1 MSDDPTPAAKVA
13 FDWEQLSKYKA
24 AAFLPGYPDDFKTFF
39 SPGDPGVHQLIVDLL
54 KSAQNSIVLN
64 LFGWD
69 DEEADAVVREKLDN
83 EHIYVQMSLDRS
95 QAGGVHEKAILA
107 EWSKVD
113 STNSIAIG
121 TSIHHAIS
129 HLKVCIVDGIYVVTG
144 STNWSL
150 SGEQLQDN
158 QLTLHRNA
166 VVAAE
171 YRCILDICHSV
182 MLKQMAARGL
192 LSPQSSPAAPPR

>member
-1 MSDDPTPAAKVA
+1 MPD
-13 FDWEQLSKYKA
+13 FDWEKLSQYKA
-24 AAFLPGYPDDFKTFF
+24 NPFLPGYPDDFKTFF
-39 SPGDPGVHQLIVDLL
+39 SPGDPGIHALIVDLI

-64 LFGWD
+64 LFGFD
-69 DEEADAVVREKLDN
+69 DEEADAAIREKLDN
-83 EHIYVQMSLDRS
+83 EHVYVQISLDRS

-107 EWSKVD
+107 QWSQLD
-113 STNSIAIG
+113 ATNSIAIG
-121 TSIHHAIS
+121 TSVHHAIS
-129 HLKVCIVDGIYVVTG
+129 HLKVCIVDGIYTITG

-171 YRCILDICHSV
+171 YRAVLDINHSV

-192 LSPQSSPAAPPR
+192 LVPSASGSPPTSP

>member
-1 MSDDPTPAAKVA
+1 VIESV
-13 FDWEQLSKYKA
+13 FDWSQLAKYKA
-24 AAFLPGYPDDFKTFF
+24 APFLPGYPDDFKTFF

-64 LFGWD
+64 MFGFDD
-69 DEEADAVVREKLDN
+69 DEADSVIQEKLDN

-95 QAGGVHEKAILA
+95 QAGGVHEAAILA
-107 EWSKVD
+107 KWSATD
-113 STNSIAIG
+113 RSNSIAIG

-129 HLKVCIVDGIYVVTG
+129 HLKVCIVDGVYTMTG

-158 QLTLHRNA
+158 QLTLHKNA
-166 VVAAE
+166 IVAAE
-171 YRCILDICHSV
+171 YRTVLDINHAA
-182 MLKQMAARGL
+182 MLKQMAAR
-192 LSPQSSPAAPPR
+192 APGG